1 MKVGLS
7 LGGGG
12 ALGYAHIGAI
22 RAFEEA
28 GIPIDIINGSSMG
41 AVVGGTYA
49 LCADVDKMTELVGE
63 TLENVDFESFNIFK
77 YREHYSLLRSWLSTA
92 LCDISMLRSSFVSHK
107 EDVKALRLIFG
118 ENRFSDTRIPF
129 SCVAVDLLGGDIVT
143 IAEGDLVE
151 GILPSMT
158 LPGVFPPIER
168 EDRLLVDG
176 SVLADVPVHQL
187 RAQGADFVIAIRLSP
202 KVDWWYQTGSDVL
215 NLVEMM
221 KESLL
226 AQWEMEDAE
235 FSIEMNLPDVKLLD
249 FGAYEQAITRGY
261 EVAADVCDELKRRL
275 DN

>member
-28 GIPIDIINGSSMG
+28 GIPIDMINGSSMG

-49 LCADVDKMTELVGE
+49 LYRDVDKMTELVRE
-63 TLENVDFESFNIFK
+63 TVEDVDFDSFNIFK
-77 YREHYSLLRSWLSTA
+77 NREHHSFLRSWLSTA
-92 LCDISMLRSSFVSHK
+92 LCDISMLRSYFLSHK
-107 EDVKALRLIFG
+107 EDIKALRLIFG
-118 ENRFSDTRIPF
+118 ESSFSDTQIPF
-129 SCVAVDLLGGDIVT
+129 SCVAVDLFGGDIIT
-143 IAEGDLVE
+143 IDEGDLVE

-158 LPGVFPPIER
+158 LPGIFPPVER

-187 RAQGADFVIAIRLSP
+187 RARGADFVIAIRLAP

-226 AQWEMEDAE
+226 ARWEMEEADFGIA
-235 FSIEMNLPDVKLLD
+235 INLPDVKLLD
-249 FGAYEQAITRGY
+249 FGSYEQAIDRGY

-275 DN
+275 AG